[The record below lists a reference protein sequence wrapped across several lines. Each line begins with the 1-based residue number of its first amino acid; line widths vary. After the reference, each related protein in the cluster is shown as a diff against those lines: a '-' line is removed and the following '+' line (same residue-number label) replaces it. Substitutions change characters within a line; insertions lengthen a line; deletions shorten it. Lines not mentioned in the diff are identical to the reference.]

1 MLGPNEIGLVGM
13 DGVGGVRLPLTR
25 FRTVRVQQAIL
36 PNAEK
41 THTLHSGHVIYRNR
55 NRNRN
60 ILLINQA
67 HTGYDIR
74 MVVK

>member
-41 THTLHSGHVIYRNR
+41 THTLQSVGMLYIAPFSAR
-55 NRNRN
+55 
-60 ILLINQA
+60 
-67 HTGYDIR
+67 YD
-74 MVVK
+74 VFNGL